1 MKARFTNTVL
11 AGACC
16 ASLLFGPSAQAKTVV
31 CDETTISV
39 SAENM
44 KAEELITAVG
54 NACEIKMVL
63 IGELFTDD
71 TFSVQFEDMALRP
84 GLDRILRV
92 LNIPNH
98 LLHFKKINDK
108 TRVVEISLIGDGGRE
123 QELTP
128 GPEPA
133 SAKKPA
139 AVKKPADSPKR
150 TPPQTA
156 PSKQEE
162 EAAAL
167 AEQPQDGQAV
177 QSEQSAE
184 QQQEEKE
191 EELIEQ
197 LYDIVEEHY
206 ENVEDPDPAAVKELL
221 RKALPPEMDGRIPEE
236 ILEELE
242 DLAEE

>member
-11 AGACC
+11 AVACC
-16 ASLLFGPSAQAKTVV
+16 ASLLFGPSAQAETVV

-39 SAENM
+39 SAENL

-54 NACEIKMVL
+54 NACEIKMML

-98 LLHFKKINDK
+98 LLHFKKINGK
-108 TRVVEISLIGDGGRE
+108 ARVVEISLIGDGGRE

-139 AVKKPADSPKR
+139 AVKKRADSPKR
-150 TPPQTA
+150 TPPQEA
-156 PSKQEE
+156 PPKQEE

-167 AEQPQDGQAV
+167 AEQPQKG
-177 QSEQSAE
+177 
-184 QQQEEKE
+184 EEKQTE
-191 EELIEQ
+191 EDEEQEELIEK
-197 LYDIVEEHY
+197 LYDIVEEQY
-206 ENVEDPDPAAVKELL
+206 DAEEDPDQAAVKELVQQ
-221 RKALPPEMDGRIPEE
+221 ALPPEMNGQIPEE